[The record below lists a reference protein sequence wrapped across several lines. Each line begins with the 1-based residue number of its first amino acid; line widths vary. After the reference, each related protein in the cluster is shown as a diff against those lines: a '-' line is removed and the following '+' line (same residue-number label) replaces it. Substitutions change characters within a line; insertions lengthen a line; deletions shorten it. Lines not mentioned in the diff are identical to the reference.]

1 MSLATQ
7 SLQLTS
13 LEAARL
19 WRNLHQAEDETEI
32 DQLLQSLWQ
41 AQNNQEI
48 ATDIAADL
56 ADQLNAELAAVKV
69 RMEHLISIHKTAI
82 AKLEQWRYRL
92 DRTILNLNE
101 QGAISQEIVGKQR
114 RIAIKENPPTCEVLV
129 EPSQL
134 REEYQRT
141 KIIVNAD
148 KKAIIAA
155 WKQGIPVDGTRVYR
169 QRKVVYGVLKSSNF
183 QEFQSQFNHED

>member
-7 SLQLTS
+7 SLKLTS
-13 LEAARL
+13 IEAARL
-19 WRNLHQAEDETEI
+19 WRDLHQAEDKTEI
-32 DQLLQSLWQ
+32 DQLFQSLWQ
-41 AQNNQEI
+41 AQISQEI
-48 ATDIAADL
+48 AADIVANL
-56 ADQLNAELAAVKV
+56 ADQLDAELAAVKA

-82 AKLEQWRYRL
+82 AKLNQWRCRL
-92 DRTILNLNE
+92 DQTILDLNE
-101 QGAISQEIVGKQR
+101 QGAISQEIAGKQR
-114 RIAIKENPPTCEVLV
+114 RIAIKENPPTCEILV

-134 REEYQRT
+134 PEEYQRT

-169 QRKVVYGVLKSSNF
+169 QRKVVYGLLKSSNF
-183 QEFQSQFNHED
+183 QDFQSQDM